1 MPHTRPEHTPLRRE
15 LAPVTIDQGLAG
27 AAGSG
32 ASKTTNGRSVAPI
45 PAGDEFGFS
54 DSPVPV
60 EDEPTPVFATENQRR
75 LMFAKVTAAG
85 LDKEWLR
92 PVLVEL
98 TGQDSTGAIP
108 IGKVDAILEAIDKAA
123 AAV

>member
-1 MPHTRPEHTPLRRE
+1 
-15 LAPVTIDQGLAG
+15 
-27 AAGSG
+27 
-32 ASKTTNGRSVAPI
+32 
-45 PAGDEFGFS
+45 
-54 DSPVPV
+54 V